1 MKILNLYAG
10 VGGNR
15 KNWSSEHQVT
25 AVEINESIAACYKD
39 LYPADEVIIGDA
51 HEFLL
56 KHYAE
61 YDFIWTSPP
70 CQTHSRARQWV
81 AQTYYDG
88 GDGPK
93 VEPVYPDMKLWQE
106 IIFLKHHCKSLWV
119 VENVMPYYKPL
130 IEPSFKM
137 GPNLFWSNKIITVD
151 ISPKRKHFN
160 TTKELEENR
169 GLDLS
174 KYTFKGITKRQ
185 VLRNMVEPEVGNYIL
200 EKINDY

>member
-15 KNWSSEHQVT
+15 KNWSNEHQVT
-25 AVEINESIAACYKD
+25 AVELNESIAECYKD
-39 LYPADEVIIGDA
+39 LYPDDEVIVGDA
-51 HEFLL
+51 HEYLL

-81 AQTYYDG
+81 AQTYYDNKG
-88 GDGPK
+88 GPK

-119 VENVMPYYKPL
+119 VENVTPYYKPL
-130 IEPSFKM
+130 IEPSFKI
-137 GPNLFWSNKIITVD
+137 GPNMFWSNKTIDVKID
-151 ISPKRKHFN
+151 PKRKHFN
-160 TTKELEENR
+160 STKELEENR

-200 EKINDY
+200 EKINGY